1 MPDPIVVSELSK
13 SYVNGSRST
22 VALDSFSFR
31 GNRNMILSLL
41 GRNGS
46 GKTTFAKIAT
56 TQLMPDSGDVYLNG
70 TSVID
75 EPEEIRATISLV
87 PQEGRPFGHLTP
99 GEHVYYYQ
107 RMIGETR
114 EKASTITDMIIDE
127 LDIESFRNTQCV
139 NLSGGQKQTTM
150 LAMALSKDAEIYFLD
165 EPTIGLDVITRK
177 RVWGVIERLRRE
189 RKMVILTTHY
199 LDEASVLSDEI
210 CIVSHGRLVSQGTL
224 NDLRSRLGHDTRI
237 RFSTR
242 VDEKV
247 VSSMGTLVDDEKGQ
261 ILLTESGNVEEVL
274 KTVGYM
280 NGRIEIGPVGLD
292 DVFVSMVGEDIDE

>member
-22 VALDSFSFR
+22 VALNSFSFR

-99 GEHVYYYQ
+99 REHVYYYQ

-114 EKASTITDMIIDE
+114 EKASTVTDMIIEE
-127 LDIESFRNTQCV
+127 LDIESFQNTQCV

-150 LAMALSKDAEIYFLD
+150 LAMALSKDAETYFLD

-177 RVWGVIERLRRE
+177 RVWEVIERLRRE

>member
-99 GEHVYYYQ
+99 REHVYYYQ

-114 EKASTITDMIIDE
+114 EKASTITEMIIEE
-127 LDIESFRNTQCV
+127 LDIESFQNTQCV

-150 LAMALSKDAEIYFLD
+150 LAMALSKDAETYFLD

-177 RVWGVIERLRRE
+177 RVWEVIERIRRE

-242 VDEKV
+242 VDEKI

>member
-22 VALDSFSFR
+22 VALNSFSFR

-99 GEHVYYYQ
+99 REHVYYYQ

-114 EKASTITDMIIDE
+114 EKASNVTDMIIEE
-127 LDIESFRNTQCV
+127 LDIESFQNTQCV

-150 LAMALSKDAEIYFLD
+150 LAMALSKDAETYFLD

-177 RVWGVIERLRRE
+177 RVWEVIERLRRE

>member
-99 GEHVYYYQ
+99 REHVYYYQ

-114 EKASTITDMIIDE
+114 EKASTITEMIIEE
-127 LDIESFRNTQCV
+127 LDIESFQNTQCV

-150 LAMALSKDAEIYFLD
+150 LAMALSKDAETYFLD

-177 RVWGVIERLRRE
+177 RVWEVIERLRRE

-242 VDEKV
+242 VDEKI

>member
-22 VALDSFSFR
+22 VALNSFSFR

-99 GEHVYYYQ
+99 REHVYYYQ

-114 EKASTITDMIIDE
+114 EKASTITEMIIEE
-127 LDIESFRNTQCV
+127 LDIESFQNTQCV

-150 LAMALSKDAEIYFLD
+150 LAMALSKDAETYFLD

-177 RVWGVIERLRRE
+177 RVWEVIERIRRE

-242 VDEKV
+242 VDEKI

>member
-99 GEHVYYYQ
+99 REHVYYYQ

-114 EKASTITDMIIDE
+114 EKASTITEMIIEE
-127 LDIESFRNTQCV
+127 LDIESFQNTQCV

-150 LAMALSKDAEIYFLD
+150 LAMALSKDAETYFLD

-177 RVWGVIERLRRE
+177 RVWEVIERIRRE

>member
-1 MPDPIVVSELSK
+1 L
-13 SYVNGSRST
+13 
-22 VALDSFSFR
+22 
-31 GNRNMILSLL
+31 
-41 GRNGS
+41 
-46 GKTTFAKIAT
+46 
-56 TQLMPDSGDVYLNG
+56 
-70 TSVID
+70 
-75 EPEEIRATISLV
+75 
-87 PQEGRPFGHLTP
+87 
-99 GEHVYYYQ
+99 
-107 RMIGETR
+107 
-114 EKASTITDMIIDE
+114 IIEE
-127 LDIESFRNTQCV
+127 LDIESFQNTQCV

-150 LAMALSKDAEIYFLD
+150 LAMALSKDAETYFLD

-177 RVWGVIERLRRE
+177 RVWEVIERLRRE

-242 VDEKV
+242 VDEKI
-247 VSSMGTLVDDEKGQ
+247 VSSMGTLVDDEKGL